1 MLSILK
7 IGFPRALYYFDYF
20 PFWAGFFHRLGI
32 EVVTS
37 PPTHRLIME
46 QGLKKASDET
56 CLPLKLLA
64 GHIQA
69 LKDVDGIF
77 LPRMVSVEADTYSC
91 PKFLGIPESVLPAV
105 PPGIP
110 VLSVVLNWRKGQRQ
124 VLKDLQVF
132 GLQLGKNKAEIR
144 KAFREA
150 QEWQQRYQASRGAGW
165 DFEESMRE
173 LERARKGCT
182 HPQRPAESRQGTWKE
197 RVFSKIPLTAL
208 KRSVSE
214 STPISITDK
223 DNNRLKISLVGHS
236 YLTLESYANLNI
248 LRKLR
253 EKAEVELTEHV
264 NQVEVSSHLAGLR
277 KKLFWSHAKQIYGSG
292 NKFVTDPRVDG
303 VIYLSCFGCGTD
315 SMVQEMLA
323 RIARQHH
330 KPYMVVTLD
339 EHSGEAGLVTRLEAF
354 LDMVER
360 RKAHEGDISPYGECL
375 DCNSNT
381 L

>member
-1 MLSILK
+1 MK
-7 IGFPRALYYFDYF
+7 IGFPRALHYFDYF
-20 PFWAGFFHRLGI
+20 PFWAGFFRSLGI

-37 PPTHRLIME
+37 PPTNRQILD

-77 LPRMVSVEADTYSC
+77 LPRMVSVEADTYNC

-105 PPGIP
+105 PAGVP
-110 VLSVVLNWRKGQRQ
+110 VLTVVLNWRKSQRQ
-124 VLKDLQVF
+124 ILKELQAF
-132 GLQLGKNKAEIR
+132 GLQLGKSKAEIR
-144 KAFREA
+144 QAFIQA
-150 QEWQQRYQASRGAGW
+150 QKWQRTYQASKGVGW
-165 DFEESMRE
+165 DFEKSIAA
-173 LERARKGCT
+173 LEGKPEAQCFFK
-182 HPQRPAESRQGTWKE
+182 PVLS
-197 RVFSKIPLTAL
+197 
-208 KRSVSE
+208 
-214 STPISITDK
+214 DK
-223 DNNRLKISLVGHS
+223 DQKTGRLKISLIGHS
-236 YLTLESYANLNI
+236 YLTLEPYANLNI
-248 LRKLR
+248 LKQLQKKVDVKLI
-253 EKAEVELTEHV
+253 EHLNQEEVAA
-264 NQVEVSSHLAGLR
+264 HLQGLR

-292 NKFVTDPRVDG
+292 HRFVADPQIDG

-315 SMVQEMLA
+315 SMIQEMLA
-323 RIARQHH
+323 RIARQNH

-339 EHSGEAGLVTRLEAF
+339 EHSGEAGLITRLEAF

-375 DCNSNT
+375 DCDSNT

>member
-1 MLSILK
+1 MK

-32 EVVTS
+32 ELVTS

-64 GHIQA
+64 GHVQA

-77 LPRMVSVEADTYSC
+77 LPRMVSVEADTYNC

-132 GLQLGKNKAEIR
+132 GIQLGKSKADIR
-144 KAFREA
+144 KAFAEG
-150 QEWQQRYQASRGAGW
+150 QEWQKRYQDSKGPGW
-165 DFEESMRE
+165 DFEESVCE
-173 LERARKGCT
+173 IERATKELT
-182 HPQRPAESRQGTWKE
+182 ESGKAPEFKKKPLKPLPMQG
-197 RVFSKIPLTAL
+197 S
-208 KRSVSE
+208 
-214 STPISITDK
+214 
-223 DNNRLKISLVGHS
+223 NRMRISLVGHS

-248 LRKLR
+248 LRRLR
-253 EKAEVELTEHV
+253 EKADVEFTEHV
-264 NQVEVSSHLAGLR
+264 NHEEVNANLLGLR
-277 KKLFWSHAKQIYGSG
+277 KKLFWNHAKQIYGSG
-292 NKFVTDPRVDG
+292 NKFVIDPQIDG

-360 RKAHEGDISPYGECL
+360 RKVHEGDVSTYGKCL
-375 DCNSNT
+375 DRDSNA

>member
-1 MLSILK
+1 VK

-37 PPTHRLIME
+37 PPTHRQIME

-69 LKDVDGIF
+69 LNDVDAIF
-77 LPRMVSVEADTYSC
+77 LPRMVSVEENTYNC
-91 PKFLGIPESVLPAV
+91 PKFLGIPESLLPAV
-105 PPGIP
+105 PPGMP
-110 VLSVVLNWRKGQRQ
+110 VLTVVFNLREGKRQ
-124 VLKDLQVF
+124 VLKALQDF
-132 GLQLGKNKAEIR
+132 GIQLGKSKADIR
-144 KAFREA
+144 KAFIEG
-150 QEWQQRYQASRGAGW
+150 QDWQKRYQDSRGAGW
-165 DFEESMRE
+165 DFEDSLRE
-173 LERARKGCT
+173 VECASKGSIPSIPSIPST
-182 HPQRPAESRQGTWKE
+182 PSTQGT
-197 RVFSKIPLTAL
+197 T
-208 KRSVSE
+208 
-214 STPISITDK
+214 K
-223 DNNRLKISLVGHS
+223 DSDRLRISLVGHS

-248 LRKLR
+248 LRRLR
-253 EKAEVELTEHV
+253 EKADVELTEHV
-264 NQVEVSSHLAGLR
+264 NREDANAHLLGLR

-292 NKFVTDPRVDG
+292 NKFVKDPQVDG

-323 RIARQHH
+323 RIAREQH

-360 RKAHEGDISPYGECL
+360 RKIHEGNVSTYGERL
-375 DCNSNT
+375 DRDSNT

>member
-1 MLSILK
+1 MK

-37 PPTHRLIME
+37 PPTHRQIME

-56 CLPLKLLA
+56 CLPLKLMA

-69 LKDVDGIF
+69 LNDVDAIF
-77 LPRMVSVEADTYSC
+77 LPRMVSVEEKTYSC
-91 PKFLGIPESVLPAV
+91 PKFLGIPESLLPAV

-110 VLSVVLNWRKGQRQ
+110 VLTVVLNWRKGKRQ
-124 VLKDLQVF
+124 VLKDLQDF
-132 GLQLGKNKAEIR
+132 GIQLGKNRSEIR
-144 KAFREA
+144 KAFSEG
-150 QEWQQRYQASRGAGW
+150 QEWQQRYQDSKGAGW
-165 DFEESMRE
+165 DFEDSLRE
-173 LERARKGCT
+173 IERATKGLVMSQSVAGPT
-182 HPQRPAESRQGTWKE
+182 VIPSIPAMAKG
-197 RVFSKIPLTAL
+197 P
-208 KRSVSE
+208 
-214 STPISITDK
+214 D
-223 DNNRLKISLVGHS
+223 RLRISLVGHS
-236 YLTLESYANLNI
+236 YLTLEPYANLNI
-248 LRKLR
+248 LRRLR

-264 NQVEVSSHLAGLR
+264 NEEDVNAQLQGLR
-277 KKLFWSHAKQIYGSG
+277 KKLFWSHAKQIFGSG
-292 NKFVTDPRVDG
+292 NKFVKDPQVDG
-303 VIYLSCFGCGTD
+303 IIYLSCFGCGTD

-323 RIARQHH
+323 RSAREQH

-360 RKAHEGDISPYGECL
+360 RKIHEGNLSTYGGRL
-375 DCNSNT
+375 DRDSNT